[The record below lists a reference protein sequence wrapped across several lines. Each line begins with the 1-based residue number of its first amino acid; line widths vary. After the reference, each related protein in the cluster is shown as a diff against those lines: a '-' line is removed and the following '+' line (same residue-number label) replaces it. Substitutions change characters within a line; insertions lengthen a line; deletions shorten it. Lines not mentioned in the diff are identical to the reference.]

1 MIKAVPEDF
10 IVQEKADLPLRQKGK
25 YRVYLLT
32 KSHWNTLDLI
42 HQLSRSLGLPPE
54 KFSYGGKKDKHGLT
68 YQFIA
73 VAAPGDFSQE
83 GKNFSLTSQGF
94 MDRPM
99 GPDLIQGN
107 SFTITM
113 RSLAG
118 LDLLERNIE
127 EARRSGFANFFDD
140 QRFRSYDPERG
151 FFAEKILRRHWN
163 GALQVYF
170 TSAGPNSG
178 KSERHRKTALYENW
192 RDWPACLSQAQDPL
206 EKRVFGYLSDHPKAF
221 ARALHLLPQ
230 EEISMLYAAFQSY
243 LWNEILRRILKL
255 KVEDLAEVDGMAGSY
270 FFWSGLDEVVFSYLA
285 GLEIPTPAARM
296 NLPDELV
303 SSFYQDVL
311 AERSLRPGLFRT
323 KVLRKIYFR
332 SFKRRALVIPEDL
345 SIIDRGEDELHPD
358 KKKMSISFFL
368 PRGAYG
374 TMLVKRITFG
384 GKHAHI
390 WDLHDVRRKPP

>member
-1 MIKAVPEDF
+1 LIKSVPEDF
-10 IVQEKADLPLRQKGK
+10 IVREKADLPLRQRGK
-25 YRVYLLT
+25 FRAYLLR
-32 KSHWNTLDLI
+32 KAHWNTLDLI
-42 HQLSRSLGLPPE
+42 HSLSRSSGLPLG

-68 YQFIA
+68 FQFIA
-73 VAAPGDFSQE
+73 VAAPGDLSQE

-107 SFTITM
+107 SFTVTM
-113 RSLAG
+113 RGLAG
-118 LDLLERNIE
+118 FDTLERNIE
-127 EARRSGFANFFDD
+127 EARKSGFPNFFDD
-140 QRFRSYDPERG
+140 QRFRSHDPERG
-151 FFAEKILRRHWN
+151 FFAEKILKRHWN

-170 TSAGPNSG
+170 TSAGPTLG
-178 KSERHRKTALYENW
+178 KGERHRKSTLFENW

-270 FFWSGLDEVVFSYLA
+270 FFWGGLDEVVFSYLA
-285 GLEIPTPAARM
+285 GLEIPTPAAKM
-296 NLPDELV
+296 EFPDELV
-303 SSFYQDVL
+303 SSFYQEVL
-311 AERSLRPGLFRT
+311 AERELRPGLFRT
-323 KVLRKIYFR
+323 KVLRKVYFR
-332 SFKRRALVIPEDL
+332 SFKRRALVVPEDL
-345 SIIDRGEDELHPD
+345 RVVEKGADELHPSA
-358 KKKMSISFFL
+358 KKMTISFLL

-374 TMLVKRITFG
+374 TMLVKRIS
-384 GKHAHI
+384 
-390 WDLHDVRRKPP
+390 LKPSG